1 MNGIKFISVITA
13 LLVSHLITNA
23 QQAPTYNQYAN
34 QPTALNPTASLLQ
47 PDGEI
52 ALLGRK
58 QWVNLEG
65 APTAYWMTAH
75 APWRKFSATIGI
87 NVRHES
93 LAVENA
99 TELSAFLAKSVRLS
113 ENEYLAM
120 SMSLGVSF
128 YQGSF
133 SQVDPQDP
141 AFRSDIRENTA
152 LMGFGVLLYRPEGY
166 YIGLSMPRLA
176 LSDLGSGGDLNRQ
189 YNFSNQYH
197 VMGGAVFHLDQS
209 FDLKPAFL
217 ASYIPGVPLQG
228 DLSAMVY
235 VQKMAGLGL
244 NARTNSDLSALLEI
258 MVGPLKLGYS
268 YQFNANDNPLKR
280 RIDNATHEIGLS
292 YRFGGTKASIL

>member
-1 MNGIKFISVITA
+1 MNSIKFISVIA
-13 LLVSHLITNA
+13 VLLLHLTFTKA

-34 QPTALNPTASLLQ
+34 QPTALNPTASLLR
-47 PDGEI
+47 PDGEV

-65 APTAYWMTAH
+65 APTSYWMTAH
-75 APWRKFSATIGI
+75 APWHKFNAAIGL

-93 LAVENA
+93 LAIENA

-128 YQGSF
+128 YNGSF
-133 SQVDPQDP
+133 SQVDPNDP
-141 AFRSDIRENTA
+141 AFRSDIRESTA

-166 YIGLSMPRLA
+166 YVGLSMPRLA
-176 LSDLGSGGDLNRQ
+176 LSDLGSGGDINRQ

-197 VMGGAVFHLDQS
+197 LMGGAVLRLDQS
-209 FDLKPAFL
+209 FDIKPAFL
-217 ASYIPGVPLQG
+217 ASYIPGVPLQA
-228 DLSAMVY
+228 DFSAMIY
-235 VQKMAGLGL
+235 VQKKAGLGL

-268 YQFNANDNPLKR
+268 YQFNSNDNPLKR
-280 RIDNATHEIGLS
+280 RIDNATHEVGLS
-292 YRFGGTKASIL
+292 YRFGSGKAGIL